1 MATDLI
7 GYLLAVLVGVS
18 LGLIGS
24 GGSILTVPIL
34 VYVMGVNPILAT
46 AYSLFVVGTTSLV
59 GGVQNAIQKKVD
71 FKTVFIFGIPS
82 IVAVYLTRAYLMPLI
97 PDVLFSIGNFQFTK
111 PIALMVLFA
120 IVMIFASISMIR
132 PCPHCKDAD
141 SGEIKYN
148 YPMILLEGTLV
159 GTLTGLVGAGGG
171 FLIIPALVLLAK
183 MPMKLA
189 VGTSLFIIAA
199 KSLLGF
205 TGDLQGNETI
215 DWTLLSTFTGLSVVG
230 IFIGIFLSKKI
241 EGNKLKSA
249 FGWFILVMGIYI
261 LIKELFL

>member
-1 MATDLI
+1 
-7 GYLLAVLVGVS
+7 
-18 LGLIGS
+18 
-24 GGSILTVPIL
+24 
-34 VYVMGVNPILAT
+34 
-46 AYSLFVVGTTSLV
+46 
-59 GGVQNAIQKKVD
+59 
-71 FKTVFIFGIPS
+71 
-82 IVAVYLTRAYLMPLI
+82 MPLI
-97 PDVLFSIGNFQFTK
+97 PDVIFSIGNFEVTK

-189 VGTSLFIIAA
+189 VGTSLFIIAT

-205 TGDLQGNETI
+205 TGDLQGSETI

-241 EGNKLKSA
+241 EGNKLKFA
-249 FGWFILVMGIYI
+249 FGWFVLVMGIYI